1 MVELME
7 LVRTGIETIILALGY
22 PGIVLVM
29 FAENLFPPIP
39 SELVMPFAGFLAARG
54 ELSFGG
60 VLAAGTTG
68 AVLGALALYGFGL
81 WAGEGMLR
89 ALVQRWGRGWFMSV
103 DDLDRALQIF
113 ERYGYPAVLVGRVMP
128 ILRSLISIPAGM
140 RRMNL
145 RWFLLLTCAGTG
157 AWNALMGGA
166 GLFLGARWDEI
177 LIFTKQYEIG
187 VLIVLGGLVA
197 AGLTIRLSRE
207 WRGRR
212 RLGDM
217 ADEA

>member
-1 MVELME
+1 MVEFME
-7 LVRTGIETIILALGY
+7 LVRSWIETIILALGY

-68 AVLGALALYGFGL
+68 AVLGALALYGLGL
-81 WAGEGMLR
+81 WAGEGLLR
-89 ALVQRWGRGWFMSV
+89 TLVQRWGRWWFMSV
-103 DDLDRALQIF
+103 DDLDRTLQIF
-113 ERYGYPAVLVGRVMP
+113 ERYGYVAVLVGRVMP
-128 ILRSLISIPAGM
+128 IVRSLISIPAGM

-187 VLIVLGGLVA
+187 VLVVLGGVA
-197 AGLTIRLSRE
+197 VASIAIRLSRE

-212 RLGDM
+212 GLGGV
-217 ADEA
+217 AEEV